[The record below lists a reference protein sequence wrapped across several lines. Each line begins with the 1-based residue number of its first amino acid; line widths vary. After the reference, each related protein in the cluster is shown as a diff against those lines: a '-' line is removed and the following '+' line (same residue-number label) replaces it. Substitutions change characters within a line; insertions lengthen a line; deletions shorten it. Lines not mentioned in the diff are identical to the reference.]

1 MDLAKRKDASALEE
15 IERIARDA
23 GCEVVQTDKGRLS
36 TMSDQRPHQ
45 VLLSYRMCL
54 HIECVRI

>member
-1 MDLAKRKDASALEE
+1 MTFVNVHQETMDLAKRKDASALEE
-15 IERIARDA
+15 IERIARQA

-45 VLLSYRMCL
+45 VL
-54 HIECVRI
+54 